1 MFSGAIHRKAS
12 SSSTGV
18 TPKTTFIAS
27 QTPVTSPRMEVS
39 PGEQEKLCGAI
50 FVWVHH
56 LQRPSSSVDYI
67 VPLGDLRMWLRIIA
81 WLIWEMV
88 SYWTSML
95 ITVFPYC
102 YPATSIEGKFSV
114 SSSALLFSASSTGK
128 VFRCLR
134 DGGNG
139 SLAMIWGDHSSWL
152 AWKRFSIP
160 PRRAGGNDEEK
171 VSSSIPTIQMQ
182 LTSIKWIGISVQIHS
197 NIQP

>member
-1 MFSGAIHRKAS
+1 MFPGAIHRKAS

-67 VPLGDLRMWLRIIA
+67 APLGDLRMWLRIIA

-114 SSSALLFSASSTGK
+114 LSSALLFSASSTGK

-139 SLAMIWGDHSSWL
+139 SLAMIWGDLGWL
-152 AWKRFSIP
+152 GNASVSP
-160 PRRAGGNDEEK
+160 PEELEAMMRK
-171 VSSSIPTIQMQ
+171 
-182 LTSIKWIGISVQIHS
+182 K
-197 NIQP
+197 

>member
-67 VPLGDLRMWLRIIA
+67 VPLGDLRM
-81 WLIWEMV
+81 
-88 SYWTSML
+88 
-95 ITVFPYC
+95 
-102 YPATSIEGKFSV
+102 
-114 SSSALLFSASSTGK
+114 
-128 VFRCLR
+128 
-134 DGGNG
+134 
-139 SLAMIWGDHSSWL
+139 
-152 AWKRFSIP
+152 
-160 PRRAGGNDEEK
+160 
-171 VSSSIPTIQMQ
+171 
-182 LTSIKWIGISVQIHS
+182 
-197 NIQP
+197 